1 LLALVSTYRYDGDE
15 VNGGLAK
22 SEAKIIQEA
31 VRNGGTED
39 HGELTRILGT
49 RSKAQLV
56 ATFNCFRD
64 EHSTTV
70 TKVRSPPKIYSS
82 TVDFFRF
89 CPNYNMIMRSIT
101 NHPSGRPC

>member
-1 LLALVSTYRYDGDE
+1 LLALVGTYRYDGDE

-22 SEAKIIQEA
+22 SEAKIIHKA
-31 VRNGGTED
+31 VSTGSITD

-56 ATFNCFRD
+56 ATFNYFSD

-70 TKVRSPPKIYSS
+70 TKVSL
-82 TVDFFRF
+82 RF
-89 CPNYNMIMRSIT
+89 LQTLAQLIR
-101 NHPSGRPC
+101 